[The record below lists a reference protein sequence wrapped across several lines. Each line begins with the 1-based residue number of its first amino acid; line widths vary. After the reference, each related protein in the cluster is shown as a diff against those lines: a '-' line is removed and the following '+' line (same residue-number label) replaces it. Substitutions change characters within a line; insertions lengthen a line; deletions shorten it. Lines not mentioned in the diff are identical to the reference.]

1 MTHFNFYSGLCGCNK
16 PFCAN
21 IKLSENVDVA
31 KGEILYYD
39 PATFTVTPVKGTL
52 EQVAGICAESY
63 MAKENDLCPDHG
75 KGIVSV
81 ILSKDA
87 LYLAAPIVVEACADD
102 GDGCVETTMTYSD
115 YLGTCGL
122 DGAKLVLCEKAEG
135 SMNTGSVGC
144 EYNITN
150 VDSDSGMTVYHI
162 EHSGR
167 ITKGD
172 KYILVLPYGFDSLGL
187 DAEKNLCLAANGS
200 FTVMCSTA
208 GGYVLKLGA

>member
-39 PATFTVTPVKGTL
+39 PATRTVTPVKGTL

-63 MAKENDLCPDHG
+63 MAKEDDLCPKYG
-75 KGIVSV
+75 KGVVSV

-87 LYLAAPIVVEACADD
+87 LYTVAPLVVEASADD
-102 GDGCVETTMTYSD
+102 YEGCVETTMTFSE
-115 YLGTCGL
+115 YLGTCGI
-122 DGAKLVLCEKAEG
+122 DGGKLILCEKAEG
-135 SMNTGSVGC
+135 SLNTGSVGC
-144 EYNITN
+144 EYDVTH
-150 VDSDSGMTVYHI
+150 VDSDTGMTVYHI
-162 EHSGR
+162 DYSGT

-172 KYILVLPYGFDSLGL
+172 KFILALPYGFNSLGL
-187 DAEKNLCLAANGS
+187 DNEKNLCFAPNGS
-200 FTVMCSTA
+200 FTVISSNA
-208 GGYVLKLGA
+208 GGYVLKLGV